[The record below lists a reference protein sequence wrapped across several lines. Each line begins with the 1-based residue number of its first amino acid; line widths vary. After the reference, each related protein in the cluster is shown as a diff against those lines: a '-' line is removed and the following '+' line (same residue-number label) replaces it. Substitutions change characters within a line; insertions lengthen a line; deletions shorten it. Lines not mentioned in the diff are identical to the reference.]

1 MKKGLLLVLMGVLC
15 FSFANAQVDEKTAAD
30 EALKTKVKSAEVD
43 SAKYWK
49 FTGVVGLNA
58 AQTALFNWAAGG
70 NNNVTGFVFANLTL
84 SYKKGKWTWDTNLD
98 TELGEMFSNDYKVG
112 YRWRKANDKINLT
125 TKVGFQMHP
134 QWYLTLLGSF
144 RSQYAPGWDYKKID
158 EGIWNADTT
167 FVVDANGER
176 VDRTLISKW
185 LSPSYTDLALG
196 IEYRPNDIFT
206 IGVYPIAGRMTTCLD
221 STLRPNYGL
230 PMREDGTFKSVGLN
244 MGLRIN
250 AGINYTLVKNLKIIS
265 TLTLFTPYTARIH
278 DKENG
283 QKFGNFDVDWDVAIT
298 YNFLKVFSV
307 SLMTSLKYYDKVMID
322 GPAWRKYHEGP
333 RARVQFKEVVG
344 LGIGYSF

>member
-1 MKKGLLLVLMGVLC
+1 MKKGFLLLSLC
-15 FSFANAQVDEKTAAD
+15 AMAMMMANAQVDEKTAAD

-43 SAKYWK
+43 SAKHWK
-49 FTGVVGLNA
+49 FTGVTGLNA
-58 AQTALFNWAAGG
+58 AQTGLFNWAAGG
-70 NNNVTGFVFANLTL
+70 NNNVTGFIFGNLTL
-84 SYKKGKWTWDTNLD
+84 SYKKDKWTWDSNLD
-98 TELGEMFSNDYKVG
+98 TEIGEMFSGDYQR

-125 TKVGFQMHP
+125 TKVGYQMHP
-134 QWYLTLLGSF
+134 KWYLTLLGSF
-144 RSQYAPGWDYKKID
+144 RSQYAPGKDYK
-158 EGIWNADTT
+158 A
-167 FVVDANGER
+167 VDAGDLDDQGNPVEP
-176 VDRTLISKW
+176 TLISKW

-196 IEYRPNDIFT
+196 VEWRPNDIFT
-206 IGVYPIAGRMTTCLD
+206 VGVYPVAGRMTTCIEE
-221 STLRPNYGL
+221 SLRPNYGL
-230 PMREDGTFKSVGLN
+230 PLREDGTYKAVGVN

-250 AGINYTLVKNLKIIS
+250 GGINYTLVKNLKIIS

-322 GPAWRKYHEGP
+322 GPAWRKYGEGP
-333 RARVQFKEVVG
+333 RARVQFKEVIG

>member
-1 MKKGLLLVLMGVLC
+1 MKKVLLFCVCAVA
-15 FSFANAQVDEKTAAD
+15 FVFANAQVDEKTAAD

-43 SAKYWK
+43 SAKHWK
-49 FTGVVGLNA
+49 FTGVTGLNA

-70 NNNVTGFVFANLTL
+70 NNNVTGFIFANLTL
-84 SYKKGKWTWDTNLD
+84 SYKKDKWTWDTNLD
-98 TELGEMFSNDYKVG
+98 TELGEMFSSDYQR

-134 QWYLTLLGSF
+134 KWYLTLLGSF
-144 RSQYAPGWDYKKID
+144 RSQYAPGKDYK
-158 EGIWNADTT
+158 A
-167 FVVDANGER
+167 VDAGDVDENGNPVEP
-176 VDRTLISKW
+176 TLISKW

-196 IEYRPNDIFT
+196 VEWRPNDIFT
-206 IGVYPIAGRMTTCLD
+206 IGVFPVAGRMTTCLEG
-221 STLRPNYGL
+221 SLRPNYGL
-230 PMREDGTFKSVGLN
+230 PMREDGRFKPVGVN

-250 AGINYTLVKNLKIIS
+250 GGINYTLVKNLKIIS
-265 TLTLFTPYTARIH
+265 TITLFTPYTARIH

-298 YNFLKVFSV
+298 YNFLTVFSV